1 MSEGSW
7 APKSRVSIV
16 IRYGDERTAR
26 SVAEAVSPD
35 NLDAPQDLRVET
47 LARGGNVF
55 TVIEGRRAIET
66 IVPTVEDLLSCIQA
80 AERAIDSV
88 GSLHRGEIRGEKDK
102 SWGPS
107 YKPQPSEWL

>member
-7 APKSRVSIV
+7 VPKSRVSIV
-16 IRYGDERTAR
+16 IRYGDKGTAR

-55 TVIEGRRAIET
+55 TAIEGKKSLET
-66 IVPTVEDLLSCIQA
+66 IVSTVEDLLSCIQA

-88 GSLHRGEIRGEKDK
+88 GSLRRGKVKGEKDK
-102 SWGPS
+102 SLGPS
-107 YKPQPSEWL
+107 YKPKSSERR